1 MERIALGFDGSPA
14 SVAALDWTAARAA
27 RMPSRVDIVLVESR
41 LAKDHEISTALLGDA
56 ESVLR
61 DRVPSLDVTTH
72 RVEGAVPD
80 SLAEAA
86 MDADLVVVGINPG
99 HPIRAAAM
107 GWAPLRLST
116 RASAPVYLIPLGWA
130 AGDDPVTV
138 GIADDESS
146 DPALDV
152 AVAEATA
159 AASDLRLVHSWLMP
173 APTFDYGTT
182 LALDPD
188 VVIEEHQRTLDAG
201 ARRVAQQHPELR
213 LQTEL
218 VRDSRSGA
226 LLRFAS
232 RSSLLVIGTHR
243 RNVLTGALL
252 GSVAQ
257 AVLWRADCPVCIV
270 PPRRPTNGT

>member
-14 SVAALDWTAARAA
+14 SVAALDWTATRAA
-27 RMPSRVDIVLVESR
+27 RGPARVDIVLVESR
-41 LAKDHEISTALLGDA
+41 FAKDHEISTALLDNA

-61 DRVPSLDVTTH
+61 DRLPGLDVTTH
-72 RVEGAVPD
+72 RVEGAVPE

-107 GWAPLRLST
+107 GWTPLRLST

-130 AGDDPVTV
+130 PGDDPVTV

-152 AVAEATA
+152 AMAEATA
-159 AASDLRLVHSWLMP
+159 TGLRLVHAWLMP
-173 APTFDYGTT
+173 TPTFDYGTA

-188 VVIEEHQRTLDAG
+188 VVVEEHRQILDAG
-201 ARRVAQQHPELR
+201 AQRVVERHPELR

-218 VRDSRSGA
+218 IRDSRSGA

-257 AVLWRADCPVCIV
+257 EILWRTDCPICVV
-270 PPRRPTNGT
+270 PPRRPTNET